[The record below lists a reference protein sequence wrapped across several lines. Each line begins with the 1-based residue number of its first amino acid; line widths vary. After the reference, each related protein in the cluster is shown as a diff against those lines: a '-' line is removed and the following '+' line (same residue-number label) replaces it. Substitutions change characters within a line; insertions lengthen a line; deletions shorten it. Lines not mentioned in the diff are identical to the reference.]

1 MQLPCVMQYLLAMIY
16 YLHYFFIVHRKWKNC
31 TCIFIY
37 FCSSFLLFTSCYLFF
52 HMCVKQHMRCRS
64 TSIISAWIL
73 LSKFP
78 VQVCS
83 ALIRVARSLIT
94 SARNIFCCRVCSS
107 TLCRAAWSN
116 LFEVLNWFPHHFL
129 RTFARVSDRSEL
141 WRGLTTVQLRPGNVD
156 TTKDLVSFSFHIL
169 FYCATMQYERYEKLF
184 AFQYRKFHKWNLI
197 LYGL

>member
-1 MQLPCVMQYLLAMIY
+1 MEKL
-16 YLHYFFIVHRKWKNC
+16 YLHFYV
-31 TCIFIY
+31 
-37 FCSSFLLFTSCYLFF
+37 FLLMLSFVLSILSYVCQTT
-52 HMCVKQHMRCRS
+52 HECRP

-83 ALIRVARSLIT
+83 VLIRVARSLIT
-94 SARNIFCCRVCSS
+94 SAYNIFCCRVCSS
-107 TLCRAAWSN
+107 ILCRATWSN
-116 LFEVLNWFPHHFL
+116 LFEVLNWFPRHFL
-129 RTFARVSDRSEL
+129 RMFARVSDRSEL

-169 FYCATMQYERYEKLF
+169 FYCATMQYELYEKLF

-197 LYGL
+197 LYRL